1 MPYILQPKTSIMI
14 RILSISIFLFFV
26 ACNSSNNE
34 STIEDLPKS
43 TDATSNIA
51 LDDKKILIDGKED
64 KLTAANSLTYTH
76 NDGSYEEAL
85 AFLDDKKNIVKVAE
99 KFTNGITGNSGTRTF
114 YLENNK
120 KFMSVERFLDNE
132 KAKGAF
138 RERISYYD
146 KNGSPISTKERLTQF
161 EENIEKE
168 EFKGAK
174 PYDCSMETAEQVL
187 NNKGVFATTFQ
198 GFIENGDMTYLLVGG
213 RGKTGYASAL
223 AIQFVDDQIDYLRK
237 NETTAIGKPLTVEFE
252 RMRDQKNMEF
262 QLLINAKM
270 D

>member
-1 MPYILQPKTSIMI
+1 MI
-14 RILSISIFLFFV
+14 RILSISLLLVLV
-26 ACNSSNNE
+26 ACDSNKNE
-34 STIEDLPKS
+34 SATDNQPIAA
-43 TDATSNIA
+43 DATSNLA

-64 KLTAANSLTYTH
+64 LLTAANSLTYTH

-85 AFLDDKKNIVKVAE
+85 AFLDDKKNIVKVVE
-99 KFTNGITGNSGTRTF
+99 KFTNGKTGNSGTRTF

-120 KFMSVERFLDNE
+120 KFMSVERFLDNDNS
-132 KAKGAF
+132 KGAF

-146 KNGSPISTKERLTQF
+146 ENGNPISTKDRLTQF

-168 EFKGAK
+168 TFKAIT

-198 GFIENGDMTYLLVGG
+198 GFLENGDMTYLLVGG
-213 RGKTGYASAL
+213 PGKTGYASAL
-223 AIQFVDDQIDYLRK
+223 AIQFVDDQINFLRK
-237 NETTAIGKPLTVEFE
+237 NEKSSIGTPLTVDFE

-262 QLLINAKM
+262 QLLINAKI